1 MVITMFT
8 VMILVSLYTIA
19 GIGNKA
25 QQVMAQKQ
33 LQITITK
40 KELNETWLIYQN
52 STLGIK
58 IQYPSNWIK
67 VEGRNNN
74 NLVKFFPPEVKSGS
88 IHAFIQVRV
97 VNIPTPMQN
106 KISLEQYTQ
115 KELNQLRK
123 SFTITDSHAS
133 TIAANHNPAHTIL
146 YGAEDFKGMKIWTIK
161 DSSIYLI
168 TYAAKTEKYPIYLPT
183 IQKMVSSFN
192 IIK

>member
-1 MVITMFT
+1 
-8 VMILVSLYTIA
+8 MILSSYVIS
-19 GIGNKA
+19 GIGYKP
-25 QQVMAQKQ
+25 QHVMAQKQ
-33 LQITITK
+33 QITVIK
-40 KELNETWLIYQN
+40 REPNETWLTYRN
-52 STLGIK
+52 STLGVK
-58 IQYPSNWIK
+58 IQYPSDWIK

-74 NLVKFFPPEVKSGS
+74 NLVKFFPPEIRSGS

-97 VNIPTPMQN
+97 VNIPTSMQD

-123 SFTITDSHAS
+123 SFNITDSHAS

-146 YGAEDFKGMKIWTIK
+146 YGAEDFKGMKTWTIK
-161 DSSIYLI
+161 DSRIYLI

-183 IQKMVSSFN
+183 IQGMINSFN